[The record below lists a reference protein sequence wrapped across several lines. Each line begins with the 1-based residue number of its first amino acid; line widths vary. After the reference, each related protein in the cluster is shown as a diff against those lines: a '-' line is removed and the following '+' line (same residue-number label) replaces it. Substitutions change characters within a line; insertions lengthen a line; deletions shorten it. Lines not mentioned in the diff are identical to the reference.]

1 MSLNTK
7 HNPSPSNSGHFF
19 ATNTPQ
25 IAFVG
30 ISGDKIEIIDVWGPY
45 VVRRNRSNLCYVQV
59 ASLPYGSVHTLRNP
73 FLIGAYHSGEVRFIQ
88 NIPNSTMSSM
98 RGTLSNAIE
107 WIFRNRKP
115 HNSHSSYQQ
124 WMNTEWEIHQ
134 HLDDI
139 VQQLC

>member
-1 MSLNTK
+1 MSLITE
-7 HNPSPSNSGHFF
+7 HDPSNSSHFF

-25 IAFVG
+25 ITFIY

-45 VVRRNRSNLCYVQV
+45 VVRKNRSNLCYVQV
-59 ASLPYGSVHTLRNP
+59 ASLPNGSVHILHNP
-73 FLIGAYHSGEVRFIQ
+73 FLIGAYYSGEVRFIQ
-88 NIPNSTMSSM
+88 NIPNPPMSSV
-98 RGTLSNAIE
+98 RRTLSNAIE
-107 WIFRNRKP
+107 WISRTRKP
-115 HNSHSSYQQ
+115 HYRHSSYRQ